1 MLPPSKNISTATVGI
16 VIVLVIG
23 IEVKQGHV
31 IAVMVAIVA
40 AMVVIVAAMVVII
53 VAMVVIVAAMV
64 VIVAA
69 MVVMAIAIF
78 GIIIIVS
85 YSWLKGRGVIARWE
99 VVMVVIE
106 VWPWSVEFFLVIVA
120 VQSWCVFIVGPQG

>member
-23 IEVKQGHV
+23 IKVKQGHV

-40 AMVVIVAAMVVII
+40 ALVVIEVAIVVIVAAI
-53 VAMVVIVAAMV
+53 VVIVAAIV
-64 VIVAA
+64 V
-69 MVVMAIAIF
+69 IAIF
-78 GIIIIVS
+78 IFVVIIIVS
-85 YSWLKGRGVIARWE
+85 YSWLKGRGVIGRWE

-106 VWPWSVEFFLVIVA
+106 VWPWSVEVFLVIVA

>member
-23 IEVKQGHV
+23 IEVKQGHA
-31 IAVMVAIVA
+31 IAVMVAIA
-40 AMVVIVAAMVVII
+40 AAIVVIATALVVI
-53 VAMVVIVAAMV
+53 
-64 VIVAA
+64 
-69 MVVMAIAIF
+69 AIA
-78 GIIIIVS
+78 IIIIVS
-85 YSWLKGRGVIARWE
+85 GHSWLRVWVIGRVVVARWE

>member
-40 AMVVIVAAMVVII
+40 AMVVIVAAMVVIV

-64 VIVAA
+64 VI
-69 MVVMAIAIF
+69 AIAIF
-78 GIIIIVS
+78 VVIIIVS

-106 VWPWSVEFFLVIVA
+106 VWPWSVKFFLVIVA
-120 VQSWCVFIVGPQG
+120 AQSWCVFIVRPQG

>member
-1 MLPPSKNISTATVGI
+1 MLPPSKHISTATVGI

-40 AMVVIVAAMVVII
+40 AMVVIEAAIVVVV

-64 VIVAA
+64 VI
-69 MVVMAIAIF
+69 AIAIF
-78 GIIIIVS
+78 VIIIIVS
-85 YSWLKGRGVIARWE
+85 YSWLKGRGVEARRE
-99 VVMVVIE
+99 VVIVVIE

>member
-40 AMVVIVAAMVVII
+40 AMVVILAAMVVIV

-64 VIVAA
+64 VI
-69 MVVMAIAIF
+69 AIAIF
-78 GIIIIVS
+78 VVIIIVS
-85 YSWLKGRGVIARWE
+85 YSWLKGRGVIGRWE

-106 VWPWSVEFFLVIVA
+106 VWPWSVEVFLVIVA

>member
-40 AMVVIVAAMVVII
+40 AMVVIV
-53 VAMVVIVAAMV
+53 VAMVVIVAAV
-64 VIVAA
+64 V
-69 MVVMAIAIF
+69 
-78 GIIIIVS
+78 IIIVS
-85 YSWLKGRGVIARWE
+85 YSWLKGREVIARWE

>member
-40 AMVVIVAAMVVII
+40 ALVVIVAAMVVIAAAI
-53 VAMVVIVAAMV
+53 VVIAAALV
-64 VIVAA
+64 VI
-69 MVVMAIAIF
+69 AIA
-78 GIIIIVS
+78 IIIIVS
-85 YSWLKGRGVIARWE
+85 GHSWLRVWVIGRVVVARWE

>member
-31 IAVMVAIVA
+31 IDVMVAIV
-40 AMVVIVAAMVVII
+40 

-64 VIVAA
+64 VIVVAMVVMIAA
-69 MVVMAIAIF
+69 MVVIAIAIF
-78 GIIIIVS
+78 VVIIIVS
-85 YSWLKGRGVIARWE
+85 YSWLKGRGVIGRWE

-120 VQSWCVFIVGPQG
+120 VQSWRVFIVGPQG

>member
-40 AMVVIVAAMVVII
+40 AMVVIV

-64 VIVAA
+64 VI
-69 MVVMAIAIF
+69 AIAIF
-78 GIIIIVS
+78 VVIIIVS